1 MDQPIPP
8 MIRANDYVEV
18 NTDDMNIVIKG
29 LVNTEHFDSSKIAI
43 GQMILTNEKTFL
55 QSESTEMEIVYFQW
69 QLKQQKRKMEESSE
83 LRIT

>member
-29 LVNTEHFDSSKIAI
+29 LVNTEHFDWSKIAI

-55 QSESTEMEIVYFQW
+55 QSESTEMAIVYFQW

-83 LRIT
+83 LQIT

>member
-1 MDQPIPP
+1 

-29 LVNTEHFDSSKIAI
+29 LVNIEPFDWSKIAI
-43 GQMILTNEKTFL
+43 GQMILTNEKIFL

>member
-1 MDQPIPP
+1 

-29 LVNTEHFDSSKIAI
+29 LVNTERYDWSKIAI

-55 QSESTEMEIVYFQW
+55 QSESTEMAIVYFQW

-83 LRIT
+83 LQIT